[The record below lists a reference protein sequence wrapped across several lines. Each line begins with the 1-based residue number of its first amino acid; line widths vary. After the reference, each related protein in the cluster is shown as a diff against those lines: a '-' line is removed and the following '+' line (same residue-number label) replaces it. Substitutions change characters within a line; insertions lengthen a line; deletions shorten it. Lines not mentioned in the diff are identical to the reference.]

1 MAFFFGHGETF
12 IMAFRLSGGKFSG
25 KEEKAMKRE
34 AQKSFAPVPWDN
46 MPRQPELKF
55 YPSHGPR
62 KQSVPHGSV
71 DPAFSSGQ
79 VFHPFPAISTAP
91 EEEK

>member
-1 MAFFFGHGETF
+1 
-12 IMAFRLSGGKFSG
+12 
-25 KEEKAMKRE
+25 MKRE
-34 AQKSFAPVPWDN
+34 AQNPL
-46 MPRQPELKF
+46 PRSLGTTCPGSRSSNSILSRSAQTKR
-55 YPSHGPR
+55 S
-62 KQSVPHGSV
+62 HGSV